1 MIIQI
6 LRILTLILVIFSII
20 VDVDI
25 PIILHTQIN
34 QLIIAIVIIIIILL
48 IDEIIGFLLGLLFLI
63 LYFKYYQ
70 KLIKNNSY
78 LKEPLITNNENN
90 DNNYNNNDVIINN
103 NNNNDK
109 NKEIKPMTNNKIE
122 QLTDHYIK
130 YSNDCIEMP
139 YISNELL
146 DKAQNNIF
154 DVNNYNQEI
163 RITNDTYGVQ
173 GLNSDTIHYPAFD
186 NSYLRFDNYD
196 NKL

>member
-34 QLIIAIVIIIIILL
+34 QLIIAIIIIIIILL

-70 KLIKNNSY
+70 KLIKNNSS
-78 LKEPLITNNENN
+78 LKEPLITNNDNDNYNINN
-90 DNNYNNNDVIINN
+90 DKNNNDK
-103 NNNNDK
+103 NNNDK
-109 NKEIKPMTNNKIE
+109 NKEIKPITNNKIE

-186 NSYLRFDNYD
+186 NTYLRFDNYD

>member
-34 QLIIAIVIIIIILL
+34 QLIIAIIIIIIILL

-70 KLIKNNSY
+70 KLIKNNSS
-78 LKEPLITNNENN
+78 LKEPLITNNDNDNYNINN
-90 DNNYNNNDVIINN
+90 DK
-103 NNNNDK
+103 NNNDK
-109 NKEIKPMTNNKIE
+109 NKEIKPITNNKIE

-186 NSYLRFDNYD
+186 NTYLRFDNYD